1 MTHSSAP
8 LSEEGRRRLVES
20 CRTHP
25 ITHVANEMG
34 SFRTRHQF
42 IRSYTHDTTA
52 RSSDTTGFSPR
63 DSSTPATGSAKPNDQ
78 RPSSYGTSAITTV
91 DPTLQIT

>member
-52 RSSDTTGFSPR
+52 R
-63 DSSTPATGSAKPNDQ
+63 
-78 RPSSYGTSAITTV
+78 
-91 DPTLQIT
+91 